1 MSEKKEANNNTM
13 IDLLKNANKTLEIN
27 MANQNVEIISLKKEV
42 KELTAIIKER
52 DIALAYTKG
61 EMQTYVDKVKEFS
74 RLVDLLEDKEL
85 KLDNS
90 IEHRQSPLLRLAA
103 WALKNKHNGDI
114 YN

>member
-1 MSEKKEANNNTM
+1 MNKKETDDEK
-13 IDLLKNANKTLEIN
+13 IKRLIDEKTDLL
-27 MANQNVEIISLKKEV
+27 VEITSLKKEV
-42 KELTAIIKER
+42 KWLAAIIKER

-90 IEHRQSPLLRLAA
+90 IERRQNPLLRLAA
-103 WALKNKHNGDI
+103 WALKNKHIGDV

>member
-1 MSEKKEANNNTM
+1 MNKKETDDEK
-13 IDLLKNANKTLEIN
+13 IKRLIDEKTDLL
-27 MANQNVEIISLKKEV
+27 VEIISLRKET

-61 EMQTYVDKVKEFS
+61 KMQTYVDKVKEFS

-103 WALKNKHNGDI
+103 WALKNKHTGDV